1 MTLGETII
9 RLRKEQGLSQ
19 EEVAAALEVSRQS
32 VSKWENDSS
41 VPELEKLVKLSELFG
56 VTLDEL
62 VKGERP
68 APAGAEAS
76 GPAPAPPARQGFPP
90 RKIAGTVLLCMAF
103 LVVLLC
109 TLLGGLLEGLVLCL
123 PFLVCGVLCFVLRRH
138 AGLGCAWA
146 VWGMGNLYLRLATG
160 IHWSQVRYT
169 LIWEPSWNYTR
180 LAMAWAELIW
190 MLLMVAV
197 TVWKLGRQPL
207 EPIRQRKRFLAAG
220 WVGWLALSVALRLG
234 GRLLAPNWN
243 FSSFGTLWSIGQ
255 VLSESLQLGLLT
267 ALLTFTLRLLRFSF
281 AERKSVR

>member
-19 EEVAAALEVSRQS
+19 EELAAALEVSRQS

-68 APAGAEAS
+68 APAGEEVPE
-76 GPAPAPPARQGFPP
+76 PAPVPSARQGFPP

-103 LVVLLC
+103 LVLLLC

-160 IHWSQVRYT
+160 IHWSLVRLT
-169 LIWEPSWNYTR
+169 LIYEPSWNYTR
-180 LAMAWAELIW
+180 LVMAWAELVW

-197 TVWKLGRQPL
+197 TVWKLGREPL
-207 EPIRQRKRFLAAG
+207 EPTGQRKRVLAAA
-220 WVGWLALSVALRLG
+220 WAGWLVLSVVLRLG
-234 GRLLAPNWN
+234 WRLLAPHWD

-281 AERKSVR
+281 AARKSVR

>member
-19 EEVAAALEVSRQS
+19 EELAAALEVSRQS

-68 APAGAEAS
+68 APAGEEVPE
-76 GPAPAPPARQGFPP
+76 PAPVPSARQGFPP

-103 LVVLLC
+103 LVLLLC

-160 IHWSQVRYT
+160 IHWSLVRLT
-169 LIWEPSWNYTR
+169 LIYEPSWNYTR
-180 LAMAWAELIW
+180 LVMAWAELVW

-197 TVWKLGRQPL
+197 TVWKLGREPL
-207 EPIRQRKRFLAAG
+207 EPTGQRKRVLAAA
-220 WVGWLALSVALRLG
+220 WAGWLVLSVVLRLG
-234 GRLLAPNWN
+234 WRLLAPHWD
-243 FSSFGTLWSIGQ
+243 FFSFGTLWSIGQ

-281 AERKSVR
+281 AVRKSVR

>member
-19 EEVAAALEVSRQS
+19 EELAAALEVSRQS

-68 APAGAEAS
+68 APAGEEVQE
-76 GPAPAPPARQGFPP
+76 PAPVPSARKGFPP

-103 LVVLLC
+103 LVLLLC

-160 IHWSQVRYT
+160 IHWSLVRLT
-169 LIWEPSWNYTR
+169 LIYEPSWNYTR
-180 LAMAWAELIW
+180 LVMAWAELVW

-197 TVWKLGRQPL
+197 TVWKLGREPL
-207 EPIRQRKRFLAAG
+207 EPTKRRKRFLAAG
-220 WVGWLALSVALRLG
+220 WVGWLVLSVVLRLG
-234 GRLLAPNWN
+234 WRLLAPHWD
-243 FSSFGTLWSIGQ
+243 FSSFDTLWSIGQ

-281 AERKSVR
+281 AARKSVR

>member
-19 EEVAAALEVSRQS
+19 EELAAALEVSRQS

-68 APAGAEAS
+68 APAGAEVPE
-76 GPAPAPPARQGFPP
+76 PATAPPARQGFPP

-180 LAMAWAELIW
+180 LVMAWAELVW

-197 TVWKLGRQPL
+197 TVWKLGREPL
-207 EPIRQRKRFLAAG
+207 EPTKRRKRFLAAG

-234 GRLLAPNWN
+234 WRLLAPNWN
-243 FSSFGTLWSIGQ
+243 FSSFGTLWTIGQ

-281 AERKSVR
+281 AERKGVR